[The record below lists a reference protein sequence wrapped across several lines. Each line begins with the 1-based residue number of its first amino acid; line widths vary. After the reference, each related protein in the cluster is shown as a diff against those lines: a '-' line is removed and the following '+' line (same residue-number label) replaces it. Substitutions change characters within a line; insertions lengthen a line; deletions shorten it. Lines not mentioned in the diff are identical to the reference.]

1 MTETEIIF
9 FVVKLF
15 LGGIIAFLAIM
26 LWSKT
31 RDFSWMFLVL
41 AAVTGYSSLVFD
53 LLLRLGF
60 ISPQELTVFGN
71 NIPFIQFVL
80 TILPRLFVIIAF
92 IIMLS
97 KSAKRRFY
105 DYK

>member
-9 FVVKLF
+9 FTIKLV

-31 RDFSWMFLVL
+31 RDFSWMFLVF
-41 AAVTGYSSLVFD
+41 AAVTGYSAVVFD
-53 LLLRLGF
+53 LLLKLGF
-60 ISPQELTVFGN
+60 VSAREVSVLGN
-71 NIPFIQFVL
+71 QIPLVQLLLAVV
-80 TILPRLFVIIAF
+80 PSLFVIIAF

-97 KSAKRRFY
+97 KSGGNK
-105 DYK
+105 

>member
-9 FVVKLF
+9 FTIKLF

-31 RDFSWMFLVL
+31 RDFSWMFLVF
-41 AAVTGYSSLVFD
+41 AAVTGYSAIVFD
-53 LLLRLGF
+53 LLLKLGF
-60 ISPQELTVFGN
+60 VTAKEISIFGN
-71 NIPFIQFVL
+71 EIPLVQLVL
-80 TILPRLFVIIAF
+80 SVVPSLFVIIAF

-97 KSAKRRFY
+97 KSGRK
-105 DYK
+105 

>member
-9 FVVKLF
+9 FTIKLL

-41 AAVTGYSSLVFD
+41 AAVTGYSAIVFD
-53 LLLRLGF
+53 LLLKLGF
-60 ISPQELTVFGN
+60 VTAKEISLLGN
-71 NIPFIQFVL
+71 QISLVQL
-80 TILPRLFVIIAF
+80 ILAVVPSIFVIIAF

-97 KSAKRRFY
+97 KSGRK
-105 DYK
+105 

>member
-9 FVVKLF
+9 FTIKLF

-31 RDFSWMFLVL
+31 RDFSWMFLVFS
-41 AAVTGYSSLVFD
+41 AVTGYSAIVFD
-53 LLLRLGF
+53 LLLKLGF
-60 ISPQELTVFGN
+60 VTAKEISILGN
-71 NIPFIQFVL
+71 EIPLVQLVL
-80 TILPRLFVIIAF
+80 LVVPSLFVIIAF

-97 KSAKRRFY
+97 KSGRK
-105 DYK
+105 

>member
-9 FVVKLF
+9 FTIKLF

-31 RDFSWMFLVL
+31 RDFSWMFLVF
-41 AAVTGYSSLVFD
+41 AAVTGYSAIVFD
-53 LLLRLGF
+53 LLLKLGF
-60 ISPQELTVFGN
+60 VTAKEISILGN
-71 NIPFIQFVL
+71 EIPLVQLVL
-80 TILPRLFVIIAF
+80 SVVPSLFVIIAF

-97 KSAKRRFY
+97 KSGRK
-105 DYK
+105 

>member
-9 FVVKLF
+9 FTIKLF

-31 RDFSWMFLVL
+31 RDFSWMFLVF
-41 AAVTGYSSLVFD
+41 AAVTGYSAIVFD
-53 LLLRLGF
+53 LLLKLGF
-60 ISPQELTVFGN
+60 VTAKEISILGN
-71 NIPFIQFVL
+71 EIPLIQLVL
-80 TILPRLFVIIAF
+80 SVVPSLFVIIAF

-97 KSAKRRFY
+97 KSGRK
-105 DYK
+105 

>member
-1 MTETEIIF
+1 MTETEIF
-9 FVVKLF
+9 FFTIKLL

-41 AAVTGYSSLVFD
+41 AAVTGYSAIVFD
-53 LLLRLGF
+53 LLLKLGF
-60 ISPQELTVFGN
+60 VTAKEISLLGN
-71 NIPFIQFVL
+71 QISLVQL
-80 TILPRLFVIIAF
+80 ILAVVPSIFVIIAF

-97 KSAKRRFY
+97 KSGRK
-105 DYK
+105 

>member
-9 FVVKLF
+9 FTIKLF

-31 RDFSWMFLVL
+31 RDFSWMFLVF
-41 AAVTGYSSLVFD
+41 AAVTGYSAIVFD
-53 LLLRLGF
+53 LLLKLGF
-60 ISPQELTVFGN
+60 VTAKEISILGN
-71 NIPFIQFVL
+71 EIPLVQLVL
-80 TILPRLFVIIAF
+80 SVLPSLFVIIAF

-97 KSAKRRFY
+97 KSGRK
-105 DYK
+105 